1 MNLPGFTAERSLVPP
16 RGRYR
21 SSRHVASG
29 SGAVVP
35 AIPNCANCD
44 YILDRCAANGGR
56 PRAVCNA
63 CGSGNCYSEQDNSN
77 CWIEP
82 RTGRRICDL

>member
-1 MNLPGFTAERSLVPP
+1 MKLPGFTAERSLEPP

-21 SSRHVASG
+21 SSRHTASR

-44 YILDRCAANGGR
+44 YILDRCAGQR
-56 PRAVCNA
+56 
-63 CGSGNCYSEQDNSN
+63 EQAA
-77 CWIEP
+77 
-82 RTGRRICDL
+82 RRLQRLRLRQLLFGAGQLQLLD

>member
-1 MNLPGFTAERSLVPP
+1 MNMPQFTAERSLDAA

-21 SSRHVASG
+21 SGRRAGSRLG
-29 SGAVVP
+29 TVVP

-56 PRAVCNA
+56 PRAV
-63 CGSGNCYSEQDNSN
+63 
-77 CWIEP
+77 
-82 RTGRRICDL
+82 